1 METIKT
7 KAHFTAPELLNP
19 LNPISV
25 CLIGA
30 GGTGS
35 QVLTGLARMSHSL
48 NALGHAGFQ
57 VSLWDDDS
65 VTQANMGRQL
75 FAECEVGLSKAA
87 VLITRTNR
95 FFGTGWKAVE
105 KPFTAD
111 TVQKAAI
118 YISCVDTAAARFA
131 IAEALQ
137 QIKGGSS
144 HSDLPRYWMDFGN
157 SKNTGQLILST
168 IGDVKQPE
176 SQKYIPVE
184 NLPFVTQEY
193 GELLRLS
200 DRDDTPSCSLAEA
213 LEKQDLFIN
222 GTLAQLGC
230 SLLWQMLR
238 QGFVIYRGTFLNL
251 SDLRAVPM
259 PIP

>member
-25 CLIGA
+25 CLLGA

-57 VSLWDDDS
+57 VSLWDDDII
-65 VTQANMGRQL
+65 TEANMGRQL

-87 VLITRTNR
+87 ALITRTNR
-95 FFGTGWKAVE
+95 FFGTRWKSVE
-105 KPFTAD
+105 KTFTAD
-111 TVQKAAI
+111 SQQRAAI
-118 YISCVDTAAARFA
+118 YISCVDTAPARFG
-131 IAEALQ
+131 IAEALE
-137 QIKGGSS
+137 QIKCVSS
-144 HSDLPRYWMDFGN
+144 HSDTPRYWMDFGN

-168 IGDVKQPE
+168 IGSIRQPV
-176 SQKYIPVE
+176 SNLYNTVE
-184 NLPFVTQEY
+184 KLPFVTEEF
-193 GELLRLS
+193 GGLLTAAA
-200 DRDDTPSCSLAEA
+200 DDDTPSCSLAEA

-222 GTLAQLGC
+222 SVLAQMGC
-230 SLLWQMLR
+230 ALLWQLLR
-238 QGFVIYRGTFLNL
+238 NGMTARRGVLLNL
-251 SDLRAVPM
+251 ENFTAQSLGF
-259 PIP
+259 